1 MISKLSTQI
10 TQYAISHNIIQPEE
24 YNIYYFAFLSLI
36 ERILS
41 WGFILLVGIMSRHS
55 LGTFAFLCSFIPL
68 RIYAGGFHARK
79 YKSCFASS
87 SIAFVLMIL
96 IYRLCFINIA
106 SPVLL
111 SLLMASYIITWG
123 LAPLED
129 ENKPLDASEY
139 SKYQKRTRVILSLES
154 IIAIILLLS
163 NTQRQISAFIV
174 MGITMESILL
184 LLSPKK

>member
-1 MISKLSTQI
+1 MISKISTQI

-24 YNIYYFAFLSLI
+24 YNIYQFAFLSLI
-36 ERILS
+36 ERIFS
-41 WGFILLVGIMSRHS
+41 WGFILLVGIISGYS
-55 LGTFAFLCSFIPL
+55 LGTLAFLGSFIPL

-96 IYRLCFINIA
+96 IYRFCFINIA

-111 SLLMASYIITWG
+111 SLLVASYIIIWG

-129 ENKPLDASEY
+129 ENKPLDSSEH

-154 IIAIILLLS
+154 IVAIILLLS